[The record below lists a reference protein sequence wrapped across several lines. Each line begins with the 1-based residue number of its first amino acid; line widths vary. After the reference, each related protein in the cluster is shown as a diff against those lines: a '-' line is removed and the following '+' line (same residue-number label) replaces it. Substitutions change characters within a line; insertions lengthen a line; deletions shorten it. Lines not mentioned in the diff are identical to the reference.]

1 MGNYLLD
8 ELSELLNCKKNRLHD
23 HLKFPG
29 TREAIAE
36 HLKNKILRTVFITYD
51 GTLKVFYFQQ
61 FSTYD
66 AINLKP
72 YKNMTIYQYYLK
84 YYKSALSYP
93 KLPCVIDLTNG
104 VEFYPIELLEI
115 IDADYIAYMI

>member
-29 TREAIAE
+29 TREAIVE

-66 AINLKP
+66 AIKLKP

-84 YYKSALSYP
+84 YYKIALSYP

>member
-23 HLKFPG
+23 HQKFPG

-84 YYKSALSYP
+84 YYKIALSYP

-104 VEFYPIELLEI
+104 VEFYPVELVEI
-115 IDADYIAYMI
+115 IDADYIAYMK

>member
-1 MGNYLLD
+1 MGKYLLD
-8 ELSELLNCKKNRLHD
+8 ELSELLNCKKNRLPD

-93 KLPCVIDLTNG
+93 KLPCAIDLTNG
-104 VEFYPIELLEI
+104 VEFYPVELVEI
-115 IDADYIAYMI
+115 IDADYIAYMK